1 MVSRAELHW
10 AHIGCSLSK
19 VSQKIRTRP
28 YRTIADIVGT
38 EDYFHHQRPAAP
50 ATETEAAS
58 AAAKERLE
66 AFVKKRMEEDEPAP
80 AATEAAPAPVAA
92 AATAAPVAAVPAV

>member
-1 MVSRAELHW
+1 MVSRAGLHW

-19 VSQKIRTRP
+19 VSWKIRTRS
-28 YRTIADIVGT
+28 YRVIADIVGT

-50 ATETEAAS
+50 ATEEAAS